1 MSDNPH
7 PNSTEHDGSSGNSS
21 AENYRLKDQVGHIL
35 RRANQRHA
43 AIFSKNI
50 VDNLTPTRFAA
61 LAMLLER
68 GTLSQN
74 ELGRLTAMDVAT
86 IKGVVD
92 RLAKKDLLSIR
103 PDPGDAR
110 RNLIELTAA
119 GRDVIIRA
127 IPVAF
132 EISKK
137 TVAPLNA
144 QEQDTLMKLLERIT

>member
-1 MSDNPH
+1 MPKNPLQNSIADVQID
-7 PNSTEHDGSSGNSS
+7 PNTG
-21 AENYRLKDQVGHIL
+21 AERYRLKNQIGHIL

-43 AIFSKNI
+43 AIFAKNI
-50 VDNLTPTRFAA
+50 IEDLTPTRLAT

-92 RLAKKDLLSIR
+92 RLAKKELLSIR

-110 RNLIELTAA
+110 RNLIELTES
-119 GRDVIIRA
+119 GRDLIIRA

-137 TVAPLNA
+137 TTSPLSP
-144 QEQDTLMKLLERIT
+144 QEQDMLIGLLERIT

>member
-1 MSDNPH
+1 MS
-7 PNSTEHDGSSGNSS
+7 G
-21 AENYRLKDQVGHIL
+21 ENQSVERYRLKDQIGHVL
-35 RRANQRHA
+35 RRAHQRHA

-50 VDNLTPTRFAA
+50 IENLTPTRFAA

-92 RLAKKDLLSIR
+92 RLAKKDLLTIR

-110 RNLIELTAA
+110 RNLIELTEN
-119 GRDVIIRA
+119 GREVITRA

-132 EISKK
+132 EISRK
-137 TVAPLNA
+137 TVAPLSP
-144 QEQDTLMKLLERIT
+144 QEQETLIKLLERIT